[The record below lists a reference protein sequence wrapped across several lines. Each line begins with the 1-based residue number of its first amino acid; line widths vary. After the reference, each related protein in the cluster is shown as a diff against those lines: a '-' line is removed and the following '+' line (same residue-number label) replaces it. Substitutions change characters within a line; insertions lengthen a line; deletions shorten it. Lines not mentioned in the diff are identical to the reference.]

1 MTTVFLCIHLPV
13 MKKAAKKI
21 AWVLISTVLVS
32 NTVLYIFRLAKYL
45 KT

>member
-1 MTTVFLCIHLPV
+1 